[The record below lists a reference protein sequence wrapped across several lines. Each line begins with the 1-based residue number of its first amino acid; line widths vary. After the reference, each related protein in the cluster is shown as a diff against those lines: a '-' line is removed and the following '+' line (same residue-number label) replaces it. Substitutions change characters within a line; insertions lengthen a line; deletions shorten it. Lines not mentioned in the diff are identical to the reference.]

1 MDTQLIVNINGT
13 YQRLDLF
20 QDIPITLTIQQSDL
34 TKLTDRRVPYSKT
47 IEIPDTSDNAI
58 LFEHYFEVNGTD
70 FNPLNK
76 VPCVVQYR
84 GTDIFQ
90 GILRMN
96 AVNVRGNERTYEIY
110 IIGEVADFASQI
122 RDITLQDLDYTD
134 LNHQQVYSA
143 ITQSWEATG
152 DGISGLFGGKI
163 LYPMINYGLDYQ
175 GETSAA
181 TPTFTYSFGEPRS
194 FDQAAFAVPEKMWK
208 PSIQVKDVLNRIF
221 AQTDYELN
229 SEFLDTDY
237 FKSIYMDTFQNG
249 KIGVSIASAT
259 TNQNIFLAL
268 GNRETYRYFGDTYRE
283 LPLFDT
289 FPGGYDPL
297 GNWFNEN
304 DGGYFRAPY
313 VGDYSFNLKF
323 GYRVL
328 DLIMLQGNFKIR
340 VFKSTDPNNIL
351 GGTQV
356 YESPQY
362 GIAFKTNVQNIN
374 LFFNVTL
381 NAGEYIKAYIYQD
394 DPYLT
399 FGFASNQREWE
410 IVPFNDGVI
419 QNRFVEFDLYNSPT
433 LEGELLVNMAQGI
446 SDINCFE
453 FLKSLITLF
462 NLIVVQDE
470 TTKQVKIEPYNW
482 YYNDT
487 DRVTKDWTQILD
499 TNSQYRIE
507 PLSFDLPKEVIW
519 SYVFTD
525 NEFLPKQWSDQ
536 YDYVYGRYKFTTL
549 NNVFVGEEINEIPF
563 GSCPTSGVTGAENF
577 IIPQFYYLNN
587 QQQSPYA
594 TLPHLFFW
602 VGNRFAYKDRFK
614 QQEGYWYMY
623 SGNTAVQWNTYPAV
637 SHLSLLDST
646 LPSIISD
653 LNFQGSF
660 DFFGNSNNQIAQ
672 FTPFTLF
679 NTFWADYVT
688 NIYSPETRRLTGKF
702 YFRPIDVYETQL
714 SDKIFIKDANYTIE
728 KITDADLV
736 NKGLTTISLI
746 KDTQPYYK
754 IEPPAPIY
762 ALTPNQS
769 YPGFVAPYTV
779 VCFTG
784 NTDTLVCNSTAP
796 LGTLLI
802 FGGGGIL
809 QNFSQAWYDTG
820 ISISKLP
827 LGTFI
832 KQQNIVNA
840 PTFVVVDNY
849 GRILEYNNC

>member
-1 MDTQLIVNINGT
+1 
-13 YQRLDLF
+13 
-20 QDIPITLTIQQSDL
+20 
-34 TKLTDRRVPYSKT
+34 
-47 IEIPDTSDNAI
+47 
-58 LFEHYFEVNGTD
+58 
-70 FNPLNK
+70 
-76 VPCVVQYR
+76 
-84 GTDIFQ
+84 
-90 GILRMN
+90 
-96 AVNVRGNERTYEIY
+96 
-110 IIGEVADFASQI
+110 
-122 RDITLQDLDYTD
+122 
-134 LNHQQVYSA
+134 
-143 ITQSWEATG
+143 
-152 DGISGLFGGKI
+152 
-163 LYPMINYGLDYQ
+163 
-175 GETSAA
+175 
-181 TPTFTYSFGEPRS
+181 
-194 FDQAAFAVPEKMWK
+194 
-208 PSIQVKDVLNRIF
+208 
-221 AQTDYELN
+221 
-229 SEFLDTDY
+229 
-237 FKSIYMDTFQNG
+237 
-249 KIGVSIASAT
+249 
-259 TNQNIFLAL
+259 
-268 GNRETYRYFGDTYRE
+268 
-283 LPLFDT
+283 
-289 FPGGYDPL
+289 
-297 GNWFNEN
+297 
-304 DGGYFRAPY
+304 
-313 VGDYSFNLKF
+313 
-323 GYRVL
+323 
-328 DLIMLQGNFKIR
+328 MLQGNFRIR

-356 YESPQY
+356 YESPKY

-374 LFFNVTL
+374 LFFNLTL

-410 IVPFNDGVI
+410 IVPFNDGVL
-419 QNRFVEFDLYNSPT
+419 QNRFIEFDLYNSPT
-433 LEGELLVNMAQGI
+433 LEGQLLVNMAQGI
-446 SDINCFE
+446 ADINCFE

-462 NLIVVQDE
+462 NLIVIQDE

-482 YYNDT
+482 YYDEP

-519 SYVFTD
+519 SYAFTD

-549 NNVFVGEEINEIPF
+549 NNVFVGEEVNEIPF

-602 VGNRFAYKDRFK
+602 VGNRYAYKDRFK
-614 QQEGYWYMY
+614 QQQGYWYMF
-623 SGNTAVQWNTYPAV
+623 SGTTAVQWSTYPAV

-646 LPSIISD
+646 LPDIISD

-660 DFFGNSNNQIAQ
+660 DFFGNTNNQIAQ
-672 FTPFTLF
+672 FTPFTIF
-679 NTFWADYVT
+679 NTFWSDYVT

-714 SDKIFIKDANYTIE
+714 NDKIFIKDANYTIE

-746 KDTQPYYK
+746 KDTQPYYR

-769 YPGFVAPYTV
+769 YPGFVAPFIELCYTG
-779 VCFTG
+779 T
-784 NTDTLVCNSTAP
+784 TAEPVCNSTAN

-802 FGGGGIL
+802 FGSTPL
-809 QNFSQAWYDTG
+809 QNFDQAWYDTG
-820 ISISKLP
+820 TTIAKLP

-832 KQQNIVNA
+832 KQQTIIGA
-840 PTFVVVDNY
+840 PTFVVVDNF